1 MWEARLLD
9 ENEKEYYNAF
19 LEQSPKGHIMQTWE
33 WGEVKRKTGWK
44 PLRLIV
50 ECSYNKRALAAV
62 LLLKRDLPFTGKSFL
77 YSPRGPVLD
86 FTDHELF
93 YFLVQ
98 EIKKI
103 AKSENA
109 VFLKIDPDIKVGSE
123 LEKYLAVNNFRSA
136 GKEKNFDNVQPRF
149 VMRLDITPS
158 DEEIFKGFHS
168 KTRYNIRL
176 AEKRGVKIKEKCSK
190 SDLEVFYE
198 ILKIT
203 AERDGFLIRS
213 YPYYE
218 ALWEDLIEKGLA
230 NLFMA
235 YYNGQAVSGTI
246 ALVFGDKTW
255 YVYGASDNEH
265 RKHMPNYLLQWH
277 MINWAKKRGCK
288 IYDFRGI
295 SGDFSPHNPLYGL
308 YRFKKGF
315 NPDIV
320 EFIGEYDLAFSNFYY
335 QLWSKLSPFAGTTLR
350 RIGQLKRRISAG

>member
-1 MWEARLLD
+1 MWKARLLD

-50 ECSYNKRALAAV
+50 ECSSSSRPAAAV
-62 LLLKRDLPFTGKSFL
+62 LLLKRNLPLTGKSFL
-77 YSPRGPVLD
+77 YAPRGPVLD
-86 FTDHELF
+86 LTNQELF
-93 YFLVQ
+93 YYLLQ
-98 EIKKI
+98 EIKRI

-109 VFLKIDPDIKVGSE
+109 VFLKIDPDVKVGSE
-123 LEKYLAVNNFRSA
+123 LEKFLAANNFFSTGR
-136 GKEKNFDNVQPRF
+136 GKDFESVQPRF
-149 VMRLDITPS
+149 VMRLDITPPE
-158 DEEIFKGFHS
+158 EEIFQGFHS

-176 AEKRGVKIKEKCSK
+176 AQKRGVKVKEECSK

-198 ILKIT
+198 ILKVT
-203 AERDGFLIRS
+203 AERDGFSIRS
-213 YPYYE
+213 YSYYE
-218 ALWEDLIEKGLA
+218 TLWKDLIEKGLA

-246 ALVFGDKTW
+246 AFIFGDKAW

-277 MINWAKKRGCK
+277 MISWAKKKDCR

-315 NPDIV
+315 NPEIV
-320 EFIGEYDLAFSNFYY
+320 EFIGEYDLPFSNFYY
-335 QLWSKLSPFAGTTLR
+335 QLWSKVGPFAGAALR
-350 RIGQLKRRISAG
+350 RIGQLKRRISA